1 MIKEI
6 IVVEGKDD
14 ISAVKR
20 AVDAELIA
28 TNGYGFPAY
37 VKERIKK
44 ASETRGIIV
53 LTDPDY
59 AGEKI
64 RKEVAKIA
72 KGCKHAYIPRDLAT
86 KNKDIGVENASAEAI
101 QKALE
106 KARPLIIKKTTEYV
120 MKDMLDNDLTITDNA
135 SEKRDKVGARLGIGY
150 GNTKQ
155 FLSRLNNYGIKR
167 EEFIEAVDFVNSTW
181 EGTENE

>member
-28 TNGYGFPAY
+28 TNGYGFPKY
-37 VKERIKK
+37 VRERIVK
-44 ASETRGIIV
+44 ASKTRGIIV

-64 RKEVAKIA
+64 RKEVEKIA
-72 KGCKHAYIPRDLAT
+72 GRCKHAYIPRDLAT
-86 KNKDIGVENASAEAI
+86 KGEDIGVENASPEAI
-101 QKALE
+101 LDALKKAHSVS
-106 KARPLIIKKTTEYV
+106 IKKRVEFT
-120 MKDMLDNDLTITDNA
+120 MQDMVEHGLTISDNA
-135 SEKRDKVGARLGIGY
+135 SQKRDAVGAVLGIGY

-155 FLSRLNNYGIKR
+155 FLSRLNNFGISR
-167 EEFIEAVDFVNSTW
+167 EEFEQALMQITMED
-181 EGTENE
+181 NE